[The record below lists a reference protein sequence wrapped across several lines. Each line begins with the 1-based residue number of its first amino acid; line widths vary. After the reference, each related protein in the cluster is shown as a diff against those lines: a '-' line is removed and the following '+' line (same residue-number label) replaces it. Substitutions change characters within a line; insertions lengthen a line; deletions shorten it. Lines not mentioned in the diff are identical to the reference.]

1 MIFNS
6 KQMIRHDFLK
16 EADRAVSARFIRL
29 SACFFLLLFA
39 SSVSAETVNP
49 GIGMTGL
56 VFDYT
61 VTEGDSQTKVGA
73 RFGMEPRLLAKLND
87 LSVTAHLK
95 LGQTLKIDNQHVV
108 PAVLHD
114 GILINLPQRM
124 LFRMKGGELQAAYPV
139 AVGRPSWPT
148 PDGDFVIISREQDKT
163 WFVPPSIQREM
174 RLEGK
179 PVLTGVPPGP
189 DNPLGRYWL
198 GLSLPG
204 IGIHGTI
211 APQSIYDFRTHGCIR
226 LHPDDIEAL
235 FQTVEKGEAGRIV
248 YQPILLF
255 PATDGRIFLEVHRDI
270 YRQGVDSLK
279 TAKEL
284 AYAAGVTDRIDWD
297 KVASVIEARE
307 GAAID
312 VALKIANS
320 REEP

>member
-1 MIFNS
+1 M
-6 KQMIRHDFLK
+6 
-16 EADRAVSARFIRL
+16 RL
-29 SACFFLLLFA
+29 SVWIFLLLFA
-39 SSVSAETVNP
+39 SSASAQTVKP
-49 GIGMTGL
+49 GIGMIGST
-56 VFDYT
+56 FSYT

-87 LSVTAHLK
+87 LSVTAHLQ
-95 LGQTLKIDNQHVV
+95 LGQALKIDNQHIV
-108 PAVLHD
+108 PEGLHD
-114 GILINLPQRM
+114 GILVNLPQRM
-124 LFRMKGGELQAAYPV
+124 LFRIKGGELQAAYPV

-148 PDGDFVIISREQDKT
+148 PAGDFVIISREQDKT
-163 WFVPPSIQREM
+163 WLVPLSIQREM
-174 RLEGK
+174 RFEGK
-179 PVLTGVPPGP
+179 PVLTEVPPGP

-226 LHPDDIEAL
+226 LHPDDVEAL
-235 FQTVEKGEAGRIV
+235 FQTVEKGEVGRIV

-255 PATDGRIFLEVHRDI
+255 AAADGRIFLEVHRDI

-279 TAKEL
+279 TAREL
-284 AYAAGVTDRIDWD
+284 AYEAGVSETVDWD

-307 GAAID
+307 GVARD
-312 VALKIANS
+312 VTLTTGNS